1 MDCFVADAPLRKRF
15 AFAAG
20 NDAWRSRGS
29 AHLGQIAIFS
39 MDCRVKPGN
48 NEIRKELS
56 MRRNLALAL
65 LLIAP
70 LLAGCLERGQ
80 PTMVDTSADDDAFC
94 RANNVAVGSNDY
106 VNCRKNRDVQRG
118 NANARTDRAQR
129 NLAEQMLNNPTRP

>member
-1 MDCFVADAPLRKRF
+1 
-15 AFAAG
+15 
-20 NDAWRSRGS
+20 
-29 AHLGQIAIFS
+29 

-48 NEIRKELS
+48 DEMEERKAS
-56 MRRNLALAL
+56 QCNPDSQSTSSPSCSQRR
-65 LLIAP
+65 

>member
-1 MDCFVADAPLRKRF
+1 MEPADALNPTRL
-15 AFAAG
+15 
-20 NDAWRSRGS
+20 
-29 AHLGQIAIFS
+29 LI
-39 MDCRVKPGN
+39 P
-48 NEIRKELS
+48 
-56 MRRNLALAL
+56 L

-80 PTMVDTSADDDAFC
+80 PTMVDTSADDDALLP
-94 RANNVAVGSNDY
+94 RQRGAVGSNDY

>member
-1 MDCFVADAPLRKRF
+1 
-15 AFAAG
+15 
-20 NDAWRSRGS
+20 
-29 AHLGQIAIFS
+29 

-48 NEIRKELS
+48 DEKQPWNRP
-56 MRRNLALAL
+56 MRYTPSRLFFAL
-65 LLIAP
+65 LLAAP

-94 RANNVAVGSNDY
+94 RANNVAVGSTDY